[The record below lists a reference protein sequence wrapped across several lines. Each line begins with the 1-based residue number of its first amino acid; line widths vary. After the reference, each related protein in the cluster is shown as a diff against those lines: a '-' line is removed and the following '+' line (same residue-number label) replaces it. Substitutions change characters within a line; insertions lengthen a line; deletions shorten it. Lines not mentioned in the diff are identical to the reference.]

1 MSDSTRTDSSML
13 NMLRTISQEVNVAKD
28 LPAALAIIVKQVRVA
43 MNSHVCSV
51 YLYEADRDRYVL
63 MATEGLNK
71 RAVGKVSMAA
81 HEGLVGL
88 VGSRAET
95 ITLED
100 AMSHPRFLYFAETG
114 EERYASFLG
123 TPIIH
128 HRQVLGVLVV
138 QQKER
143 RQFDEGDEAFLVTM
157 SAQLSGVIAH
167 AEATGSIRGLGKQGK
182 GIQEARFIGVPG
194 APGAALGTAV
204 VVLPVADLDVVPDK
218 ITTDIPEQLE
228 LFALALESVR
238 ADIRSLS
245 ARLSKQLRPQER
257 ALFDVYLMML
267 EHTALAGD
275 VIRVI
280 RTGQWAQGALR
291 QVVSEHVQRF
301 EHMNDDYLRERAS
314 DVKDLGRR
322 LLSYLQK
329 AHQQTLVYPDNTI
342 LVSEELSPAML
353 GEVPAEKLVGLVSV
367 LGSRNSHVAILAR
380 AMGIPTVVAAVD
392 LPYTR
397 LDGIEMI
404 IDGYHG
410 DVFTNPSALLR
421 QQYAEVVEEERL
433 ISKDLDSLR
442 SLPCVTL
449 DGHHL
454 PLWVN
459 TGLLADVKRAQQR
472 GAEGV
477 GLYRSEVAFMGSSR
491 FPSESEQVQMYR
503 EQLEAFHPLP
513 VTMRTLDIGGDKPL
527 SYFPIKES
535 NPYLGWRGIR
545 ITLDHPEIFLVQVR
559 AMIKASAGLNNL
571 RILLPMIS
579 GVHELDDAQHL
590 IHRAWG
596 ELTSEG
602 LDVEMPQI
610 GVMIEVPS
618 AVYQARELAHMADF
632 ISVGSNDLTQYLL
645 AVDRNN
651 ARVAA
656 LYDYLHPA
664 VLMALKEVVSAA
676 HAEGKQVSICGEMAG
691 DPVAAVLLL
700 AMGFDSLSM
709 NSTHLP
715 KVKWLLRKMTLQH
728 AQALLS
734 EVSAMDNPQM
744 IHSTLNLALG
754 NLGLSK
760 VLNPAS
766 SVQT

>member
-1 MSDSTRTDSSML
+1 
-13 NMLRTISQEVNVAKD
+13 MLRTISQEVNAAKD

-51 YLYEADRDRYVL
+51 YLYEADSDRYVL
-63 MATEGLNK
+63 MATEGLNQ
-71 RAVGKVSMAA
+71 RSVGKVSMASK
-81 HEGLVGL
+81 EGLVGL

-95 ITLED
+95 VTLED
-100 AMSHPRFLYFAETG
+100 AASHPRYLYFPETG

-128 HRQVLGVLVV
+128 HRQVMGVLVV

-204 VVLPVADLDVVPDK
+204 VVLPIADLDVVPDK
-218 ITTDIPEQLE
+218 PITDIAQQLE

-245 ARLSKQLRPQER
+245 ARLSNQLRPQER

-275 VIRVI
+275 VIQVI

-301 EHMNDDYLRERAS
+301 EHMDDDYLRERAS

-322 LLSYLQK
+322 LLSYLQQ
-329 AHQQTLVYPDNTI
+329 AQQQTLVYPDNTI

-353 GEVPAEKLVGLVSV
+353 GEVPPEKLVGLISV

-397 LDGIEMI
+397 LDGIELI
-404 IDGYHG
+404 LDGYHG
-410 DVFTNPSALLR
+410 DVFTNPSILLR
-421 QQYAEVVEEERL
+421 QQYAEVVKEERL
-433 ISKDLDSLR
+433 INRDLDSLR

-449 DGHHL
+449 DGHHW

-503 EQLEAFHPLP
+503 EQLQAFHPLP

-571 RILLPMIS
+571 QILLPMIS
-579 GVHELDDAQHL
+579 GVHELDDAQYL

-596 ELTSEG
+596 ELIDEG
-602 LDVEMPQI
+602 IDVQMPQV

-618 AVYQARELAHMADF
+618 AVYQARELARMADF
-632 ISVGSNDLTQYLL
+632 LSVGSNDLTQYLL

-664 VLMALKEVVSAA
+664 VLMALQDVVNAA
-676 HAEGKQVSICGEMAG
+676 HAEGKPVGICGEMAG

-715 KVKWLLRKMTLQH
+715 KVKWLLRKMTLKH
-728 AQALLS
+728 AQALLKK
-734 EVSAMDNPQM
+734 VSVIDNPEI

-754 NLGLSK
+754 NLGLNK

-766 SVQT
+766 SIQT

>member
-1 MSDSTRTDSSML
+1 
-13 NMLRTISQEVNVAKD
+13 MLRMISQEVNAAKD
-28 LPAALAIIVKQVRVA
+28 LPAALTIIVKQVRVA

-51 YLYEADRDRYVL
+51 YLYEPDRDRYLL

-71 RAVGKVSMAA
+71 RAVGKVSMASN
-81 HEGLVGL
+81 EGLVGL

-100 AMSHPRFLYFAETG
+100 AMSHPKFLYFPETG

-182 GIQEARFIGVPG
+182 GIQEARFIAGPG

-218 ITTDIPEQLE
+218 AISNIAEQLE
-228 LFALALESVR
+228 LFTLALESVR

-245 ARLSKQLRPQER
+245 ARLSDQLRPQER

-275 VIRVI
+275 VIAVI
-280 RTGQWAQGALR
+280 RSGQWAQGALR
-291 QVVSEHVQRF
+291 KVVSDHVQRF
-301 EHMNDDYLRERAS
+301 EHMDDDYLRERAS

-322 LLSYLQK
+322 LLSYLQQ
-329 AHQQTLVYPDNTI
+329 AQQQTLIYPDNTI

-353 GEVPAEKLVGLVSV
+353 GEVPADKLVGLVSV

-397 LDGIEMI
+397 LDGIELI

-433 ISKDLDSLR
+433 INKDLDSLR

-449 DGHHL
+449 DGYHL

-491 FPSESEQVQMYR
+491 FPSESEQVLMYR

-571 RILLPMIS
+571 HILLPMIS

-596 ELTSEG
+596 ELINEG
-602 LDVEMPQI
+602 VDVQMPQI

-618 AVYQARELAHMADF
+618 AVYQAKELARMADF
-632 ISVGSNDLTQYLL
+632 LSVGSNDLTQYLL

-664 VLMALKEVVSAA
+664 VLMALQEVVSAA
-676 HAEGKQVSICGEMAG
+676 HAEGKPVSICGEMAG

-715 KVKWLLRKMTLQH
+715 KVKWLLRKMTLEH
-728 AQALLS
+728 AQELLE
-734 EVSAMDNPQM
+734 EVSAMDNPQL

>member
-1 MSDSTRTDSSML
+1 
-13 NMLRTISQEVNVAKD
+13 MLRMISQEVNAAKD

-51 YLYEADRDRYVL
+51 YLYESDRDRYLL

-71 RAVGKVSMAA
+71 RAVGKVSMASN
-81 HEGLVGL
+81 EGLVGL

-100 AMSHPRFLYFAETG
+100 AMSHPRFLYFPETG

-218 ITTDIPEQLE
+218 SITNITEQLE

-238 ADIRSLS
+238 ADIRRLS
-245 ARLSKQLRPQER
+245 ARLSDQLRPQER

-275 VIRVI
+275 VIAVI
-280 RTGQWAQGALR
+280 RSGQWAQGALR
-291 QVVSEHVQRF
+291 QVISEHVQRF
-301 EHMNDDYLRERAS
+301 EHMDDDYLRERAS

-322 LLSYLQK
+322 LLSYLQQ
-329 AHQQTLVYPDNTI
+329 AQQQTFTYPDNTI

-397 LDGIEMI
+397 LDGIELI

-433 ISKDLDSLR
+433 INKDLDSLR

-491 FPSESEQVQMYR
+491 FPSESEQVLMYR
-503 EQLEAFHPLP
+503 EQLDAFYPLP

-571 RILLPMIS
+571 HILLPMIS

-596 ELTSEG
+596 ELINEG
-602 LDVEMPQI
+602 VDVQLPQI

-618 AVYQARELAHMADF
+618 AVYQARELAQMADF
-632 ISVGSNDLTQYLL
+632 FSVGSNDLTQYLL

-676 HAEGKQVSICGEMAG
+676 HAEGKPISICGEMAG

-715 KVKWLLRKMTLQH
+715 KVKWLLRKMTFAH
-728 AQALLS
+728 AQELLA
-734 EVSAMDNPQM
+734 EVSRMDNPQL

-754 NLGLSK
+754 KLGLSK